1 MRSILPHILFI
12 LLISSL
18 PLVAQEGTEDADDGV
33 DRDTTSRIIVDATY
47 VSCIDSTES
56 IVILRS
62 GRVVY
67 ALETLGISFK
77 VFGPVL
83 DELKRAMDTCSSIVE
98 TEGLDSCST
107 LGVILEGPKFILINT
122 KKKDARTIGLFK
134 AIERVRKM
142 ARKRLDPT
150 MERMVRRIDVYNDS
164 AVATLPS
171 IAVDELRRQI
181 DMSPVARGWKCRGS
195 VFVTAKVEKSGKVL
209 LAYVDEARVRGK
221 CSALLS
227 VVALRAILLSNFEP
241 ARRDNGKPI
250 GSWVRIEVPFAGT
263 R

>member
-1 MRSILPHILFI
+1 ML
-12 LLISSL
+12 
-18 PLVAQEGTEDADDGV
+18 AQEGVEDDIV
-33 DRDTTSRIIVDATY
+33 DRDTTREVILDATY
-47 VSCIDSTES
+47 VSCSDSTES

-67 ALETLGISFK
+67 ALETLGISFR
-77 VFGPVL
+77 VFGPIL
-83 DELKRAMDTCSSIVE
+83 GELKRAMDTCGSIVE
-98 TEGLDSCST
+98 TDGLDSCST
-107 LGVILEGPKFILINT
+107 LGIILEGPKFVLINT
-122 KKKDARTIGLFK
+122 KKKDKRTIGLFR
-134 AIERVRKM
+134 AIERIRKM

-171 IAVDELRRQI
+171 IPIDELRRQI
-181 DMSPVARGWKCRGS
+181 DISPVARQWKCRGS
-195 VFVTAKVEKSGKVL
+195 VFVTAKVEKSGKVR

-227 VVALRAILLSNFEP
+227 VVALRAILLSDFEP
-241 ARRDNGKPI
+241 AHKDNGKPI
-250 GSWVRIEVPFAGT
+250 AAWIRIEVPFAGA